1 MPVDIGRTAAAP
13 AQDAELRRLEAK
25 RQPSG
30 LAVWLGIAD
39 NSLTRQK
46 TVRFGDASAVNSGR
60 LWSFVTLLVLLGG
73 WLAATLMGLIDPIY
87 WPPIEG
93 SLFPWADPDR
103 ARPGVIDRFVALL
116 TEGYRNVPLWEHV
129 WTSVQ
134 RVLLGVFFGALVGV
148 PLGFAMG
155 LNSVA
160 RGLFDPI
167 VEFIRPIPPLA
178 LIPLVIL
185 WLGID
190 EVAKTFL
197 LFLAAL
203 FIMVIAARSGVS
215 SVRISKVHAAYS
227 LGASKAQVLR
237 HVILPNALPEIFTGL
252 RTAMGVCWGTLVAAE
267 LVAAD
272 QGVGSMMMIAK
283 NFLQTDVVVIGII
296 IIGAIGF
303 AIEMA
308 MRLLERWLIPW
319 KGKG

>member
-1 MPVDIGRTAAAP
+1 MASR
-13 AQDAELRRLEAK
+13 K
-25 RQPSG
+25 QPTG
-30 LAVWLGIAD
+30 LAIWLGVSD
-39 NSLTRQK
+39 NSFTRQK
-46 TVRFGDASAVNSGR
+46 TVKFGDASAVNSGR
-60 LWSFVTLLVLLGG
+60 LWSIVTLIALIVAWWVTTVGG
-73 WLAATLMGLIDPIY
+73 VIDPIF
-87 WPPIEG
+87 WPPLEG
-93 SLFPWADPDR
+93 GLYPWDNPNR
-103 ARPGVIDRFVALL
+103 AKPGVVDRFIGLL
-116 TEGYRNVPLWEHV
+116 SEGYRNISLWEHV
-129 WTSVQ
+129 GTSVK
-134 RVLLGVFFGALVGV
+134 RVLLGVFFGAVVGI

-155 LNSVA
+155 LNSAA

-167 VEFIRPIPPLA
+167 VEFVRPIPPLA

-190 EVAKTFL
+190 EVAKVFL

-203 FIMVIAARSGVS
+203 FIMLIAARAGAS
-215 SVRISKVHAAYS
+215 SVQISKVHAAYS
-227 LGASKAQVLR
+227 LGATKAQVLR

-252 RTAMGVCWGTLVAAE
+252 RTSMGVCWGTLVAAE

-303 AIEMA
+303 AIEML
-308 MRLLERWLIPW
+308 MRVLEAWLIPW

>member
-1 MPVDIGRTAAAP
+1 MANR
-13 AQDAELRRLEAK
+13 K
-25 RQPSG
+25 QPGG
-30 LAVWLGIAD
+30 LAIWLGVAD
-39 NSLTRQK
+39 SSFTRQK
-46 TVRFGDASAVNSGR
+46 TVKFGDASAVNSGR
-60 LWSFVTLLVLLGG
+60 LWSIVTVVALIVAWWITTVGG
-73 WLAATLMGLIDPIY
+73 VIDPIF
-87 WPPIEG
+87 WPPLEG
-93 SLFPWADPDR
+93 GLYPWDHPNR
-103 ARPGVIDRFVALL
+103 AKPGVIDRFMGLL
-116 TEGYRNVPLWEHV
+116 SEGYRNISLWEHV
-129 WTSVQ
+129 GTSVK
-134 RVLLGVFFGALVGV
+134 RVLLGVFFGALAGI

-155 LNSVA
+155 LNSAA

-167 VEFIRPIPPLA
+167 VEFVRPIPPLA

-190 EVAKTFL
+190 EVAKVFL

-203 FIMVIAARSGVS
+203 FIMLIAARAGVS
-215 SVRISKVHAAYS
+215 SVQISKVHAAYS
-227 LGASKAQVLR
+227 LGASKTQVLR

-252 RTAMGVCWGTLVAAE
+252 RTSMGVCWGTLVAAE

-303 AIEMA
+303 AIEML
-308 MRLLERWLIPW
+308 MRALEAWLIPW

>member
-1 MPVDIGRTAAAP
+1 MADR
-13 AQDAELRRLEAK
+13 K
-25 RQPSG
+25 NQPSG
-30 LAVWLGIAD
+30 LAIWLGIAD
-39 NSLTRQK
+39 NTFTRQK
-46 TVRFGDASAVNSGR
+46 TVKFGDASAVNSGR
-60 LWSFVTLLVLLGG
+60 LWSIVTVLALVVAWWVATVGG
-73 WLAATLMGLIDPIY
+73 LVDPIF
-87 WPPIEG
+87 WPPLEG
-93 SLFPWADPDR
+93 GLYPWDNPNR
-103 ARPGVIDRFVALL
+103 AKPGVVDRFVSLVV
-116 TEGYRNVPLWEHV
+116 EGYRNISFWEHI
-129 WTSVQ
+129 WTSVK
-134 RVLLGVFFGALVGV
+134 RVLLGVFFGALVGI

-160 RGLFDPI
+160 RGLLDPV

-203 FIMVIAARSGVS
+203 FIMLIAARAGVS

-227 LGASKAQVLR
+227 LGASRIQVLR

-252 RTAMGVCWGTLVAAE
+252 RTSMGVCWGTLVAAE

-272 QGVGSMMMIAK
+272 RGVGSMMMIAK

-303 AIEMA
+303 AIEML
-308 MRLLERWLIPW
+308 MRVLEAWLIPW

>member
-1 MPVDIGRTAAAP
+1 M
-13 AQDAELRRLEAK
+13 AEHENR
-25 RQPSG
+25 PSA
-30 LAVWLGIAD
+30 LAIWLGIAD
-39 NSLTRQK
+39 NTFTRQK
-46 TVRFGDASAVNSGR
+46 TVKFGDASAVNSGR
-60 LWSFVTLLVLLGG
+60 LWSIVTVVMLVVAWWIATVGG
-73 WLAATLMGLIDPIY
+73 MLDPIY

-93 SLFPWADPDR
+93 SLYPWDDPNR
-103 ARPGVIDRFVALL
+103 ARPGVVDRFVSLVA
-116 TEGYRNVPLWEHV
+116 EGYRNVSFREHIG
-129 WTSVQ
+129 TSVK
-134 RVLLGVFFGALVGV
+134 RVLLGVFFGALVGI

-160 RGLFDPI
+160 RGLLDPV

-203 FIMVIAARSGVS
+203 FIMLIAARAGVN

-227 LGASKAQVLR
+227 LGASRGQVLR

-252 RTAMGVCWGTLVAAE
+252 RTSMGVCWGTLVAAE

-272 QGVGSMMMIAK
+272 RGVGSMMMIAK

-303 AIEMA
+303 AIEML
-308 MRLLERWLIPW
+308 MRVLEGWLIPW

>member
-1 MPVDIGRTAAAP
+1 MKENR
-13 AQDAELRRLEAK
+13 
-25 RQPSG
+25 RQPPR
-30 LAVWLGIAD
+30 LATWLGVAD
-39 NSLTRQK
+39 NPLTRQK

-60 LWSFVTLLVLLGG
+60 LWSIVTVLAL
-73 WLAATLMGLIDPIY
+73 LAAWAVATAAAYLDPLF
-87 WPPIEG
+87 WPALEG
-93 SLFPWADPDR
+93 SLFPWDDPDR
-103 ARPGVIDRFVALL
+103 AKPGVIDRFVSLV
-116 TEGYRNVPLWEHV
+116 TEGYRNVSLWTHV
-129 WTSVQ
+129 WTSVR
-134 RVLLGVFFGALVGV
+134 RVLLGVLFGALAGI

-160 RGLFDPI
+160 RGILDPI
-167 VEFIRPIPPLA
+167 VEFVRPIPPLA

-190 EVAKTFL
+190 EAAKTFL

-203 FIMVIAARSGVS
+203 FIMLIAARAGVG

-237 HVILPNALPEIFTGL
+237 YVILPNALPELFTGL
-252 RTAMGVCWGTLVAAE
+252 RTSMGVCWGTLVAAE

-283 NFLQTDVVVIGII
+283 NFLQTEVVVIGII
-296 IIGAIGF
+296 LIGAIGF
-303 AIEMA
+303 AIEML
-308 MRLLERWLIPW
+308 MRTLESWLVPW

>member
-1 MPVDIGRTAAAP
+1 M
-13 AQDAELRRLEAK
+13 AEHK
-25 RQPSG
+25 HQPSA
-30 LAVWLGIAD
+30 LAIWLGIAD
-39 NSLTRQK
+39 NTFTRQK
-46 TVRFGDASAVNSGR
+46 TVKFGDASAVNSGR
-60 LWSFVTLLVLLGG
+60 LWSIVTVVALVVVWWIVTVGG
-73 WLAATLMGLIDPIY
+73 LVNPIF
-87 WPPIEG
+87 WPPLEG
-93 SLFPWADPDR
+93 SLYPWDNPDR
-103 ARPGVIDRFVALL
+103 AKPGVVDRFVGLVV
-116 TEGYRNVPLWEHV
+116 EGYRNVSLWEHI
-129 WTSVQ
+129 WTSVK
-134 RVLLGVFFGALVGV
+134 RVLLGVFFGALVGI

-160 RGLFDPI
+160 RGLLDPV

-203 FIMVIAARSGVS
+203 FIMLIAARSGVN

-227 LGASKAQVLR
+227 LGASRIQVLH

-252 RTAMGVCWGTLVAAE
+252 RTSMGVCWGTLVAAE

-272 QGVGSMMMIAK
+272 RGVGSMMMIAK

-303 AIEMA
+303 AIEML
-308 MRLLERWLIPW
+308 MRMLEAWLIPW

>member
-1 MPVDIGRTAAAP
+1 M
-13 AQDAELRRLEAK
+13 AERKQASRWAI
-25 RQPSG
+25 
-30 LAVWLGIAD
+30 WLGIAD
-39 NSLTRQK
+39 NSFTRQK
-46 TVRFGDASAVNSGR
+46 TVKFGDASAVNSGR
-60 LWSFVTLLVLLGG
+60 MWSVLTLTPADPGLVDRDHLGVHRSPLLAAARGQSLSHGTTPIGPGPAWSTAFVSLLV
-73 WLAATLMGLIDPIY
+73 D
-87 WPPIEG
+87 
-93 SLFPWADPDR
+93 
-103 ARPGVIDRFVALL
+103 
-116 TEGYRNVPLWEHV
+116 GYRNISLWEHV
-129 WTSVQ
+129 GTSVK
-134 RVLLGVFFGALVGV
+134 RVLLGVIIGALVGI

-190 EVAKTFL
+190 EVAKIFL

-203 FIMVIAARSGVS
+203 FIMLIAARAGVS
-215 SVRISKVHAAYS
+215 SVQISKVHAAYS
-227 LGASKAQVLR
+227 LGASKFQVLR
-237 HVILPNALPEIFTGL
+237 YVILPNALPEIFTGF
-252 RTAMGVCWGTLVAAE
+252 RTSMGVCWGTLVAAE

-303 AIEMA
+303 AIEMF

>member
-1 MPVDIGRTAAAP
+1 MADHK
-13 AQDAELRRLEAK
+13 Q
-25 RQPSG
+25 QPSA
-30 LAVWLGIAD
+30 LAIWFGIAD
-39 NSLTRQK
+39 NTFTRQK
-46 TVRFGDASAVNSGR
+46 TVKFGDASAVNSGR
-60 LWSFVTLLVLLGG
+60 LWSIVTVVVLVVAW
-73 WLAATLMGLIDPIY
+73 WLATVGGLVDPIF
-87 WPPIEG
+87 WPPLEG
-93 SLFPWADPDR
+93 SLYPWDNPNR
-103 ARPGVIDRFVALL
+103 AKPGVVDRFVSLVV
-116 TEGYRNVPLWEHV
+116 EGYRNISFWEHI
-129 WTSVQ
+129 WTSVK
-134 RVLLGVFFGALVGV
+134 RVLLGVFFGALVGI

-160 RGLFDPI
+160 RGLLDPV

-190 EVAKTFL
+190 EVAKIFL

-203 FIMVIAARSGVS
+203 FIMLIAARAGVS

-227 LGASKAQVLR
+227 LGASRVQVLR

-252 RTAMGVCWGTLVAAE
+252 RTSMGVCWGTLVAAE

-272 QGVGSMMMIAK
+272 RGVGSMMMIAK

-303 AIEMA
+303 AIEMI
-308 MRLLERWLIPW
+308 MRALEGWLIPW

>member
-1 MPVDIGRTAAAP
+1 MKT
-13 AQDAELRRLEAK
+13 QQEA
-25 RQPSG
+25 SALLIWLG
-30 LAVWLGIAD
+30 LAD
-39 NSLTRQK
+39 DPFTRQK
-46 TVRFGDASAVNSGR
+46 TVKFGDASAVNPGR
-60 LWSFVTLLVLLGG
+60 LWSILTLVTLF
-73 WLAATLMGLIDPIY
+73 AAWWITTVTGYIDPIF
-87 WPPIEG
+87 WPPLDG
-93 SLFPWADPDR
+93 SLYPWPDPAR
-103 ARPGVIDRFVALL
+103 AKPGVIDRFVSLV
-116 TEGYRNVPLWEHV
+116 TEGYRNISLWEHV
-129 WTSVQ
+129 WTSVK
-134 RVLLGVFFGALVGV
+134 RVLTGVFFGALLGI

-155 LNSVA
+155 LNSVI

-185 WLGID
+185 WLGIG

-203 FIMVIAARSGVS
+203 FIMVIAARAGVS
-215 SVRISKVHAAYS
+215 AVKISKVHAAYS
-227 LGASKAQVLR
+227 LGASKGQVLR

-303 AIEMA
+303 AIEIV
-308 MRLLERWLIPW
+308 MRSIEAWLIPW
-319 KGKG
+319 RGKG